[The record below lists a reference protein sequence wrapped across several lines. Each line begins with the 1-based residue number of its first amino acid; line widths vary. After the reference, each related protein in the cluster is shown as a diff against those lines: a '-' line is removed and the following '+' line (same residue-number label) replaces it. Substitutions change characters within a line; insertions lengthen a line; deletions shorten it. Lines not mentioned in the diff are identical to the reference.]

1 MNNFIKGISTVLDLS
16 PDEPDE
22 LLSQI
27 NKTRQRLSGSDA
39 EKLRRD
45 WENVGNDIRR
55 SMDKAA
61 DK

>member
-1 MNNFIKGISTVLDLS
+1 VLDLS

-27 NKTRQRLSGSDA
+27 SKTRQRLSGSDA
-39 EKLRRD
+39 EKLRSD

-55 SMDKAA
+55 SMDKVA
-61 DK
+61 DE